1 MASARCAYRGCLRAL
16 VLRGGVQRA
25 AVPTFGSGTMVPLRS
40 RKTEPR
46 QASRGAAGEGHD
58 VAQGSNSLPR
68 PDLRKLA
75 QLAKVSLTDEQ
86 IEDFQPKVDRVV
98 DWYACDS
105 VYPNYARAAWVLQLA
120 DTNNVLTVLYVS
132 CPPPPFSSP
141 GLPSSR
147 RLTWTR
153 RRSRTSRW
161 LTRPAGP
168 RSGRTRPG
176 STKRGESN
184 DKSPPSPRPGLPVL
198 LTVASPQR
206 AILSPSLRFLRRAL
220 PLSQGGSAESDS
232 V

>member
-105 VYPNYARAAWVLQLA
+105 IYPNYARAAWVLQLA
-120 DTNNVLTVLYVS
+120 DTNNVLTVLFVY
-132 CPPPPFSSP
+132 CPPPLF
-141 GLPSSR
+141 
-147 RLTWTR
+147 
-153 RRSRTSRW
+153 
-161 LTRPAGP
+161 LTRFAQLQEADLDEAEIQDFEVVDTAG
-168 RSGRTRPG
+168 
-176 STKRGESN
+176 
-184 DKSPPSPRPGLPVL
+184 
-198 LTVASPQR
+198 R
-206 AILSPSLRFLRRAL
+206 ASLRQDTPREYEER
-220 PLSQGGSAESDS
+220 
-232 V
+232 

>member
-25 AVPTFGSGTMVPLRS
+25 AVPTFGSGTVVPLRS
-40 RKTEPR
+40 RNTEPR

-120 DTNNVLTVLYVS
+120 DTNNVLL
-132 CPPPPFSSP
+132 F
-141 GLPSSR
+141 
-147 RLTWTR
+147 
-153 RRSRTSRW
+153 
-161 LTRPAGP
+161 LTRFAQLQEADLDEAEIQDFEVVDTAG
-168 RSGRTRPG
+168 
-176 STKRGESN
+176 
-184 DKSPPSPRPGLPVL
+184 
-198 LTVASPQR
+198 R
-206 AILSPSLRFLRRAL
+206 ASLRQDTPREYEER
-220 PLSQGGSAESDS
+220 
-232 V
+232 

>member
-98 DWYACDS
+98 DWFAQLQEADLDEAEIQDFE
-105 VYPNYARAAWVLQLA
+105 VVDTAGRA
-120 DTNNVLTVLYVS
+120 
-132 CPPPPFSSP
+132 
-141 GLPSSR
+141 
-147 RLTWTR
+147 
-153 RRSRTSRW
+153 
-161 LTRPAGP
+161 
-168 RSGRTRPG
+168 
-176 STKRGESN
+176 
-184 DKSPPSPRPGLPVL
+184 
-198 LTVASPQR
+198 
-206 AILSPSLRFLRRAL
+206 SLRQDTPREYEEREAL
-220 PLSQGGSAESDS
+220 LSQIPFREGEYIKLPKTTTEG
-232 V
+232 